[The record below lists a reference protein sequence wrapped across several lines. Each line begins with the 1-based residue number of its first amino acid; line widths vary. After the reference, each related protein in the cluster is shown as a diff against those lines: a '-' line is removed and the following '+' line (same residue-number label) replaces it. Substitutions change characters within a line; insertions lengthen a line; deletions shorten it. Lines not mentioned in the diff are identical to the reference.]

1 MNDLDCAT
9 DGEPGEVGTE
19 KAVEAAKDKERLKS
33 KLSKTSLAVEAG
45 KKGNSGLMFFFLNFK
60 SIFFWTRKNNQTSSV
75 VARRK
80 S

>member
-45 KKGNSGLMFFFLNFK
+45 KKGKSGLMFFF
-60 SIFFWTRKNNQTSSV
+60 
-75 VARRK
+75 
-80 S
+80 